1 LYEVKDVTRA
11 GSGLVNGMNGILAKT
26 GCEGEKRFCDAS
38 GGALDFGIAFITPE
52 KEQELAL
59 NELIWRSEEYVSA
72 FQRIVL
78 VK

>member
-1 LYEVKDVTRA
+1 
-11 GSGLVNGMNGILAKT
+11 MNGILAKT
-26 GCEGEKRFCDAS
+26 GYEGEKRFCDAS

-59 NELIWRSEEYVSA
+59 NGLIWRIEEYVSA
-72 FQRIVL
+72 FQRLVL